1 MQSGHAPWLN
11 ATDEWERAIS
21 DGRSVEV
28 DTRALKFPDA
38 RPDMRSPWRASPT
51 GVVSSIDRFAA
62 EHGCRHRGWPG
73 RHVPYWHLSELGRPA
88 KHFEETID
96 LALPALSETMRAVN
110 DALRDPDGVLR
121 RMAVASA
128 IELGRLLQAADNDN
142 DNDL

>member
-1 MQSGHAPWLN
+1 M
-11 ATDEWERAIS
+11 
-21 DGRSVEV
+21 
-28 DTRALKFPDA
+28 
-38 RPDMRSPWRASPT
+38 
-51 GVVSSIDRFAA
+51 
-62 EHGCRHRGWPG
+62 
-73 RHVPYWHLSELGRPA
+73 SELRRPA